1 MYGATVLVCVN
12 STAIYDCNED
22 SIHPCTKGSTCKMTT
37 TGGHCSGK
45 SSTATNNNNAGL
57 R

>member
-12 STAIYDCNED
+12 STAIYDCNSD
-22 SIHPCTKGSTCKMTT
+22 VILQCSKGSTCKMTT

-45 SSTATNNNNAGL
+45 AVISTNTNNDGY